1 MKVNN
6 QVFND
11 APLIGEMSLRDNYQK
26 VVEDRMLYMA
36 ICSAL
41 ILRLGNEVILNQ
53 KELLLDA
60 TIYIKITD
68 DQRGFMIS
76 VEGQRL
82 IEEIDGQ
89 MELPLDE

>member
-1 MKVNN
+1 MIGP
-6 QVFND
+6 VFND
-11 APLIGEMSLRDNYQK
+11 APMIDALNLRDQYEK
-26 VVEDRMLYMA
+26 VVGDRMLYMA

-41 ILRLGNEVILNQ
+41 VLRLGNDVTLLQ

-60 TIYIKITD
+60 TVHIVMTD
-68 DQRGFMIS
+68 DQRGFTVS
-76 VEGQRL
+76 VDGQRL